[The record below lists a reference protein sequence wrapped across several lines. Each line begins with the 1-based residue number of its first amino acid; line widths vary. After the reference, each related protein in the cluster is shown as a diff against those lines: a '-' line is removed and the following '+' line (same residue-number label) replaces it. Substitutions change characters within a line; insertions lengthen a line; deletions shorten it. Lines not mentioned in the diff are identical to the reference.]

1 MDSIDICVF
10 NTCDRQPPP
19 QSRTCK
25 KEEEREPEKEKEVE
39 EMELEKEDE
48 WEPEK
53 EEKREPEKEKEEEE
67 REPEK
72 IFRQFCAIAFFGFT
86 SSAAA
91 APIINVAFFT
101 GLAVFFGV
109 CCNECT
115 LHSAR

>member
-25 KEEEREPEKEKEVE
+25 KEEEREPEKEK
-39 EMELEKEDE
+39 
-48 WEPEK
+48 
-53 EEKREPEKEKEEEE
+53 EE